1 MPGLPPAAIRID
13 RPDDPRIEAYVDI
26 RERDLVGRGGRF
38 IAEGETVLAV
48 LLRQRLHAI
57 ESLFILDKRL
67 PLLAA
72 GLADLLA
79 GLPADVPLYTA
90 SREVMDAV
98 AGFPIHRGVLALGR
112 RGEPGEASAF
122 LARLP
127 ERALAVG
134 LVGLANHDNVGGIF
148 RNAAA
153 FGADA
158 VLLDGTSCDPLYR
171 KAIRV
176 SVGGALAV
184 PFFRAASAHALVDLL
199 EGAGFSVLAL
209 SPRGEETLS
218 GLAPPRRA
226 ALLLGAEG
234 PGLPDDVLA
243 RCRTVSIPMSSIP
256 MGSGSMHGTFDSLN
270 VATTSGIAIHHLV
283 SHRPV
288 SR

>member
-1 MPGLPPAAIRID
+1 MPEAVPAAIRID
-13 RPDDPRIEAYVDI
+13 RPDDPRIAAYTDI
-26 RERDLVGRGGRF
+26 RERDLVGRGRRF
-38 IAEGETVLAV
+38 VAEGETVLAV

-67 PLLAA
+67 PLLA
-72 GLADLLA
+72 GLLA
-79 GLPADVPLYTA
+79 RLPDGVPLYTA

-98 AGFPIHRGVLALGR
+98 AGFPIHRGILAVGR
-112 RGEPGEASAF
+112 RGEPGEAGAF
-122 LARLP
+122 LSRLP

-176 SVGGALAV
+176 SVGGALCV
-184 PFFRAASAHALVDLL
+184 PFFRAASAHALVDVL
-199 EGAGFSVLAL
+199 EGAGFAVLAF
-209 SPRGEETLS
+209 SPRGREELS
-218 GLAPPRRA
+218 ALTPPARA
-226 ALLLGAEG
+226 ALLLGTEG

-243 RCRTVSIPMSSIP
+243 RCRTVSIPM
-256 MGSGSMHGTFDSLN
+256 HGAFDSLN
-270 VATTSGIAIHHLV
+270 VATTSGIALHHLAL
-283 SHRPV
+283 HHPV
-288 SR
+288 SRSAPR

>member
-1 MPGLPPAAIRID
+1 MLRPIRID
-13 RPDDPRIEAYVDI
+13 QPDDPRIEAYVNI

-48 LLRQRLHAI
+48 LLRQRLHAV
-57 ESLFILDKRL
+57 ESLFILDTRL
-67 PLLAA
+67 PLLV
-72 GLADLLA
+72 D
-79 GLPADVPLYTA
+79 LPAALPPDVPVYTA
-90 SREVMDAV
+90 SRAVMDAV

-112 RGEPGEASAF
+112 RGEPGDAGAF
-122 LARLP
+122 LASLP
-127 ERALAVG
+127 PRALVVG

-158 VLLDGTSCDPLYR
+158 VLLDDTSCDPLYR

-176 SVGGALAV
+176 SVGGALTV
-184 PFFRAASAHALVDLL
+184 PFFRAASAHQLMDIL

-209 SPRGEETLS
+209 SPRGSETLS
-218 GLAPPRRA
+218 ELVPPPRA
-226 ALLLGAEG
+226 ALLLGTEG

-243 RCRTVSIPMSSIP
+243 RCRTVSIPM
-256 MGSGSMHGTFDSLN
+256 HGAFDSLN
-270 VATTSGIAIHHLV
+270 VATTSGIAMHHIAMH
-283 SHRPV
+283 HRV

>member
-1 MPGLPPAAIRID
+1 MTPRPIRVD
-13 RPDDPRIEAYVDI
+13 RADDPRIEAYVNI

-48 LLRQRLHAI
+48 LLRQKLHAV
-57 ESLFILDKRL
+57 ESLFVLDRRL
-67 PLLAA
+67 PLI
-72 GLADLLA
+72 GHLLA
-79 GLPADVPLYTA
+79 SLPGDVPLYTA

-112 RGEPGEASAF
+112 RGELGEASAF

-127 ERALAVG
+127 ERALVVG

-158 VLLDGTSCDPLYR
+158 VLLDETSCDPLYR

-176 SVGGALAV
+176 SVGGALCV

-199 EGAGFSVLAL
+199 EGAGFTVLGL

-218 GLAPPRRA
+218 RLAPPRRA
-226 ALLLGAEG
+226 ALLLGTEG

-243 RCRTVSIPMSSIP
+243 RCRTVSIPM
-256 MGSGSMHGTFDSLN
+256 HGTFDSLN
-270 VATTSGIAIHHLV
+270 VATTSGIALHHLEHAL
-283 SHRPV
+283 SF
-288 SR
+288 